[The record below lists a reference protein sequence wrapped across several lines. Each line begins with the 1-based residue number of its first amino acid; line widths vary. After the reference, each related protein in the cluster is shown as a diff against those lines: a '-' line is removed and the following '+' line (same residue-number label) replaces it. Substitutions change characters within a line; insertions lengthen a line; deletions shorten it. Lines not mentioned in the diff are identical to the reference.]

1 MMRRMR
7 YLLSLLCLAT
17 LAGTLHAQ
25 RERLSPEDLTIIQQK
40 YPTAKRTTSG
50 LRYVITEPGTGE
62 PARHGDQVSVL
73 YKGMLIDGKVFNEAT
88 KREEPFTFRLG
99 RGQVIEGWDQGLR
112 LMREGGKMT
121 LIVPYELG
129 YGTRGNPPMVPR
141 QATLVFEIEMLKIER
156 AEPPKSHLPPPPK
169 PQEVKPPQKR

>member
-1 MMRRMR
+1 MKRLR
-7 YLLSLLCLAT
+7 YLLSLLCLT
-17 LAGTLHAQ
+17 VLVDSLHAQ
-25 RERLSPEDLTIIQQK
+25 RERLSPEDLAVVQQK
-40 YPTAKRTTSG
+40 WPNAKRTTSG

-62 PARHGDQVSVL
+62 PARHGDQVTVL

-88 KREEPFTFRLG
+88 NRDQPFTFRLG

-112 LMREGGKMT
+112 FMREGAKMT

-141 QATLVFEIEMLKIER
+141 QATLIFEIEMLKIER
-156 AEPPKSHLPPPPK
+156 AAPLSSHLPPPPK
-169 PQEVKPPQKR
+169 PQEVPQPQRR